1 MFGGEDY
8 PVGDGVLTD
17 FNDDSKLDTDDAVY
31 LLLHVMFG
39 QEDYPLP
46 A

>member
-1 MFGGEDY
+1 MFGTEDY
-8 PVGDGVLTD
+8 PVPAGINLDFDGNGKV
-17 FNDDSKLDTDDAVY
+17 STDDAVY

-39 QEDYPLP
+39 EEDYPLP